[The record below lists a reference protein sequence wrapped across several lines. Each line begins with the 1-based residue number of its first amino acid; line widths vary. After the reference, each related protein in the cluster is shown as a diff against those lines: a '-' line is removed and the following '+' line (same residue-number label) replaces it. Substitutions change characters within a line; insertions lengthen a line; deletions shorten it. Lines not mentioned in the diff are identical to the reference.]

1 MKSHGFFSM
10 LVRFKQ
16 SKGDKSLLDNHVNER
31 EEFVG
36 KFQFTWFGYFFF
48 NNSSYI
54 IYPKKKKKKKKKK
67 NLWESWNRF
76 KEMWSTWVE
85 E

>member
-1 MKSHGFFSM
+1 MRKKNLQENFN
-10 LVRFKQ
+10 
-16 SKGDKSLLDNHVNER
+16 LL
-31 EEFVG
+31 G
-36 KFQFTWFGYFFF
+36 LAIFF

-54 IYPKKKKKKKKKK
+54 IYPKKKKEKKKKK